1 MPGILGSV
9 APGLLIA
16 PPPLAD
22 PNFDRTVV
30 LIALHDENGALGF
43 VVNRLAPLTLGT
55 LLGYAGFGDE
65 AKRHEG
71 PVYLGGPVQPSSGWV
86 LSYDEQPAAENA
98 IAVGPR
104 IRVTSSLAALR
115 SLVEDL
121 DARPAGAADPMRRMV
136 FLGYSGW
143 GPGQLDGEIAAGAWL
158 PVPLDEEILF
168 DPQID
173 EKWQRAYAR
182 LGLSMA
188 GAMMR
193 GGGEA

>member
-16 PPPLAD
+16 PPPLSD

-55 LLGYAGFGDE
+55 LLGYAGFGEE
-65 AKRHEG
+65 AKRHPG
-71 PVYLGGPVQPSSGWV
+71 PVHIGGPVQPSSGWV
-86 LSYDEQPAAENA
+86 LSFDDQPAAENA

-104 IRVTSSLAALR
+104 VRVTSSLAALR
-115 SLVEDL
+115 ALVDDL
-121 DARPAGAADPMRRMV
+121 DARPAGAADPQRRMV
-136 FLGYSGW
+136 LLGYSGW

-158 PVPLDEEILF
+158 PVPLDEEIVF
-168 DPQID
+168 DPDID
-173 EKWQRAYAR
+173 KKWERVYAR